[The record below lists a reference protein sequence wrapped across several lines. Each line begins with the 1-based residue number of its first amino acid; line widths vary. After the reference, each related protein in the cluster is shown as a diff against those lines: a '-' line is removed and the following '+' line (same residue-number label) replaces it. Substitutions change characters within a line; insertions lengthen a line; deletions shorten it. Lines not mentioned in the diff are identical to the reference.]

1 MADVI
6 KCDIYDHFEI
16 ACMRRSRV
24 CLELHNGNTLVG
36 TAVNLET
43 RDRKEFLIL
52 DTDGSQS
59 DVNLMDIDVLV
70 FSDSGE
76 RFIIS

>member
-1 MADVI
+1 MQ
-6 KCDIYDHFEI
+6 
-16 ACMRRSRV
+16 RSRV
-24 CLELHNGNTLVG
+24 ALELHNGKKLAG
-36 TAVNLET
+36 TAVNLKT
-43 RDRKEFLIL
+43 RDRKEFLVL

-70 FSDSGE
+70 FSNSGE